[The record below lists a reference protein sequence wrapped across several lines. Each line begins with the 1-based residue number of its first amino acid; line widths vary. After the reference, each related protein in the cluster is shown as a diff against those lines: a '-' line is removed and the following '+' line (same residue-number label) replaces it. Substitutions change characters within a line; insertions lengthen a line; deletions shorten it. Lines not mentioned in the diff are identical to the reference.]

1 MIAALGS
8 CCVPLQDVV
17 LVTSRRILPKPHK
30 GSKVVRPRNR
40 TLTAVHEAILEDLVY
55 PTEIVGKR
63 MRFRTDGSRT
73 MKVRSVVGNEGVLAS
88 PLVTLS
94 CCIVVCCSLGLIF
107 GSLDLLGKSG
117 FAV

>member
-1 MIAALGS
+1 MLAS
-8 CCVPLQDVV
+8 CSVPLQDVV

-30 GSKVVRPRNR
+30 GSKVIRPRNR

-73 MKVRSVVGNEGVLAS
+73 MKVSSVAVWDGVLAN
-88 PLVTLS
+88 PQVILQL
-94 CCIVVCCSLGLIF
+94 
-107 GSLDLLGKSG
+107 
-117 FAV
+117 